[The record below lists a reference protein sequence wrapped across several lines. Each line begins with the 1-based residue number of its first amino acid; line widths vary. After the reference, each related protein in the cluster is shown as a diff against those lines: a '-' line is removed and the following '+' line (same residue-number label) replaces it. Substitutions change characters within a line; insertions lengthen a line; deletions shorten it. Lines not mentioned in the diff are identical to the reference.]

1 MRAEPVTVSNKRV
14 VVNGFE
20 TTDNEIVSY
29 FDGLGESEKLD
40 RKLEQALRIGILAIR
55 STGES
60 ENVRFVERAFDA
72 LRLAFEQ
79 KMDAVF
85 DENGQLSGALA
96 KHLGD
101 DGTLVK
107 ELFNPDREGSPL
119 HALRA
124 DMRRALAEIRDKLG
138 EQEAARQVAGKGTQK
153 GREFEKWCADGL
165 ALAAKVGADTLDRTG
180 DEPGSA
186 GASKK
191 GDFVTT
197 LGGSG
202 ARVVFEMKDKA
213 SIGTAEIKREL
224 GEAMNNRDASYGVLV
239 ARRRSSL
246 PDSVGWFN
254 EYDNGTM
261 LACAVEDDEGN
272 AVMNGEMVIMAYRWA
287 RARAATA
294 AAAADEATARDEN
307 AVDAQAV
314 AAKAREIGNRVA
326 GLSKAKGECTKIENS
341 AAKIREVAK
350 DAEDGVAA
358 GVAAIIESIE
368 AGQGAA

>member
-1 MRAEPVTVSNKRV
+1 MQAGPVTVSGDRV
-14 VVNGFE
+14 AVDGFE
-20 TTDNEIVSY
+20 TTDGEIVSY
-29 FDGLGESEKLD
+29 FGGLGESERLD
-40 RKLEQALRIGILAIR
+40 RRLEQALRIGILAIR

-60 ENVRFVERAFDA
+60 ENVRFVEKAFDA

-79 KMDAVF
+79 RMDAVF
-85 DENGQLSGALA
+85 DEDGQLSAALA
-96 KHLGD
+96 RHLGD
-101 DGTLVK
+101 DGTLVRD
-107 ELFNPDREGSPL
+107 LFNPDREGSPL

-153 GREFEKWCADGL
+153 GREFEEWCADGL
-165 ALAAKVGADTLDRTG
+165 ALAAKAAADTLDRTG
-180 DEPGSA
+180 DEAGSA

-202 ARVVFEMKDKA
+202 ARVVFEMKDK
-213 SIGTAEIKREL
+213 GGMRTAEIKREL

-239 ARRRSSL
+239 ARKRSSL

-287 RARAATA
+287 RARAAA
-294 AAAADEATARDEN
+294 AAAADGASARDKN
-307 AVDAQAV
+307 TVDAQAV
-314 AAKAREIGNRVA
+314 AAKAKEIEAQVA
-326 GLSKAKGECTKIENS
+326 GLSKVKGECTRIENS
-341 AAKIREVAK
+341 ARKIREVTK
-350 DAEDGVAA
+350 EAEDGAAA
-358 GVAAIIESIE
+358 GVAAIIGSLE
-368 AGQGAA
+368 AGRGA